1 MAPARIGSLPE
12 GVSSTGMAGK
22 CTAGGL
28 AVLLLLLETSAGAL
42 PTHAAATNPSKS
54 GTTRATPEASTELRA
69 QKLAENPPC
78 VRFVAEA
85 RYRGIGY
92 EHLVHIA
99 NGCPRLALCV
109 ITTDV
114 NPDAIE
120 ARIDAESTATVLT
133 YRGSPA
139 STFVANVRCQLEG

>member
-1 MAPARIGSLPE
+1 
-12 GVSSTGMAGK
+12 MAGK
-22 CTAGGL
+22 CAAGAA
-28 AVLLLLLETSAGAL
+28 AVLLLLVGASAGAL
-42 PTHAAATNPSKS
+42 PTSVAATEPSNS
-54 GTTRATPEASTELRA
+54 GTTSAAPEATAELPARE
-69 QKLAENPPC
+69 LAENPPC

-99 NGCPRLALCV
+99 NGCPRLAACV

-139 STFVANVRCQLEG
+139 STFVANVSCQLEG